1 MLECKPCNLTFR
13 VGRTCRQC
21 GRKLI
26 NELEYSKPKLRED
39 VDIPSYD
46 PYGPLVRCSRST
58 RVEPQ
63 RPLGHPIRLNRN
75 GKRLRI
81 KSN

>member
-1 MLECKPCNLTFR
+1 MLECKPCNLTFKAGRACR
-13 VGRTCRQC
+13 VCR
-21 GRKLI
+21 RALV
-26 NELEYSKPKLRED
+26 NELVYTKPKLRED

-46 PYGPLVRCSRST
+46 PYGPLVRCSQVSPVR
-58 RVEPQ
+58 PQ

-75 GKRLRI
+75 GKRSRI